1 MATATTK
8 GRSNRG
14 ATSVSMEFLIVK
26 DNGGDFHWTLLDRDG
41 YSLGRS
47 PSFVWYEHAEAV
59 ARVVL
64 AGAGS
69 ARLDRRAAISG
80 SLDIP
85 ETNLPIT
92 AAKADGAEGRFKE
105 ATGAHPATP
114 ACKSPIAS
122 INQRARSTRRSE
134 RSSIASRPLA
144 ETAASRLDP
153 RSSRSATSSH
163 RSLSLLLRTPCRR
176 TRSATRRAADL
187 ADRFEPS
194 DERHPIPSAGFRF
207 GAFERPPK

>member
-1 MATATTK
+1 MVSFVIALSEPRLFSLSGRPIRSEEQRGGRPLATATTK

-47 PSFVWYEHAEAV
+47 PSFAWYEHAEAA

-105 ATGAHPATP
+105 ATGAHPATTP
-114 ACKSPIAS
+114 ACKSPVAS
-122 INQRARSTRRSE
+122 INQRARSTRRSK
-134 RSSIASRPLA
+134 RSSVASRPLA
-144 ETAASRLDP
+144 ETAASRQLDP
-153 RSSRSATSSH
+153 RSSR
-163 RSLSLLLRTPCRR
+163 
-176 TRSATRRAADL
+176 
-187 ADRFEPS
+187 
-194 DERHPIPSAGFRF
+194 
-207 GAFERPPK
+207 GAN